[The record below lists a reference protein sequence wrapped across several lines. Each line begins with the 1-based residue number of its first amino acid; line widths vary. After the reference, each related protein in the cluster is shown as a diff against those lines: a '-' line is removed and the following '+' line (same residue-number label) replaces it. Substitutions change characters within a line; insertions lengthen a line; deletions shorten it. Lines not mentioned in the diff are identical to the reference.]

1 MAEQLVLAE
10 VCAEATSASEYVV
23 PVLSLVY
30 MPFRANFLEPLFAES
45 SLNLLDE
52 K

>member
-10 VCAEATSASEYVV
+10 ACAEVTSASEYVV
-23 PVLSLVY
+23 PILSLAY
-30 MPFRANFLEPLFAES
+30 MRFRIDFLEPLFAES
-45 SLNLLDE
+45 LDVLDE